1 MGFTVGITVT
11 PEPSYHPPQNAAGPG
26 YASITTDTALPQR
39 RADCR
44 STSKGKKGSTQPL
57 TNTPGPPP
65 RAATGPSAATA
76 RPSSSARGLIG
87 CGSSQS
93 AIRLRPPRE
102 RALSGRGAFNPSFRR
117 ERTAPP
123 TRPPFSPPPSLFRRF
138 APRAPS
144 RLPRAA
150 PPPPAVPSQVCVLRH
165 PPTRT
170 GRAGVRRALRVT
182 AAGLARGGRTVPL
195 AASRGSRFRSP
206 APAPSA
212 VGPAAFGAARAGQRG
227 SRRRSVLGGAAWCAR
242 RIPPLA

>member
-1 MGFTVGITVT
+1 MAAVSQRSGSAPLAREPCRGGGRLT
-11 PEPSYHPPQNAAGPG
+11 PPLGANGQR
-26 YASITTDTALPQR
+26 PQR
-39 RADCR
+39 VPR
-44 STSKGKKGSTQPL
+44 S
-57 TNTPGPPP
+57 PP
-65 RAATGPSAATA
+65 R
-76 RPSSSARGLIG
+76 
-87 CGSSQS
+87 
-93 AIRLRPPRE
+93 PP
-102 RALSGRGAFNPSFRR
+102 
-117 ERTAPP
+117 
-123 TRPPFSPPPSLFRRF
+123 LFRRF